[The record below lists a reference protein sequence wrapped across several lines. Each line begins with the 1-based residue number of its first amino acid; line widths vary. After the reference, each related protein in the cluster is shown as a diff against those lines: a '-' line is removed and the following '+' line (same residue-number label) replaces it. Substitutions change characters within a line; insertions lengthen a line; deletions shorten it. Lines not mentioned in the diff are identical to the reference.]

1 MVDTRW
7 SIYRLVAVAVSWL
20 IRPTPAPVGR
30 SQSWPSTLSISSSLV
45 SGSLKPPRAKNLMP
59 LSGMGLWDA
68 EITAPISTFSTEVRY
83 ATPGVGIMPASITSN
98 PPADMPADS
107 AAARKSPETRVSRPT
122 SARRRPSNSLLSPS
136 SPSTRTAASPKSN
149 ASCAVKALFANP
161 RTPSVPNIRGMSLK
175 SSLSQVILPC
185 TIVLNGFTIQRNNR
199 QHVAIPANH
208 SMQCREISTIS
219 SFLQSHSHPPI
230 PTDWAIMG
238 PKDPL
243 SITVMGPAF
252 VRDGLS
258 GSKQARTG
266 SEISHAVSPGL

>member
-1 MVDTRW
+1 
-7 SIYRLVAVAVSWL
+7 
-20 IRPTPAPVGR
+20 
-30 SQSWPSTLSISSSLV
+30 
-45 SGSLKPPRAKNLMP
+45 MP

-83 ATPGVGIMPASITSN
+83 ATPGVGIIPASITSN

-185 TIVLNGFTIQRNNR
+185 TIVLNGFTIQQNSR
-199 QHVAIPANH
+199 QHVAIPAYC
-208 SMQCREISTIS
+208 SMRCHANRSMRRREISAIS
-219 SFLQSHSHPPI
+219 SFLRSHFHPPI
-230 PTDWAIMG
+230 PTGWVIMG

-243 SITVMGPAF
+243 SITVMGLCLGWLVWKQTSPDWQRDKSRRQSGLMMQYHRVISEVATKNSYCSG
-252 VRDGLS
+252 VRNGIR
-258 GSKQARTG
+258 GTR
-266 SEISHAVSPGL
+266 